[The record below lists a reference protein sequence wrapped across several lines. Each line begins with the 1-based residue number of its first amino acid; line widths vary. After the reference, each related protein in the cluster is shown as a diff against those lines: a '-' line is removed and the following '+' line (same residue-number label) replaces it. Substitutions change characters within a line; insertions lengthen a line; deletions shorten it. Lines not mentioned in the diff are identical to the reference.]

1 MVEVKKIEE
10 NVTEIKFS
18 NKQNKFHIEQL
29 KFIGAKPIKESSR
42 YTCFRFNGNFLD
54 CQKYLGIG

>member
-42 YTCFRFNGNFLD
+42 YEDKNGRSKKDRRKCN
-54 CQKYLGIG
+54 